1 MATRLHYNLFRYYD
15 PDCGRFTQPD
25 PIGLAGGLNLYA
37 YAPNPLGWIDPLGL
51 NTEPTLPPGTIIK
64 DGGVTIE
71 HYYHGSDHLPAYGHV
86 KGEGPTVRIG
96 ANGKPLKG
104 EPELS
109 PQQKRVV
116 KRNKSKIRSVLNK
129 INHWFT
135 RRNHGVR
142 GCKGG

>member
-1 MATRLHYNLFRYYD
+1 MDRSA
-15 PDCGRFTQPD
+15 
-25 PIGLAGGLNLYA
+25 
-37 YAPNPLGWIDPLGL
+37 WIKYG
-51 NTEPTLPPGTIIK
+51 TYVTPGTIIK

-71 HYYHGSDHLPAYGHV
+71 HYYHGSDHLPAHGHV

-129 INHWFT
+129 INRWFT

-142 GCKGG
+142 GCKGVMGEYVWVFMGIMLISVRQFLVIKKKLKPG